1 MAEKHTFRLRVMGE
15 IPSIYEN
22 GEAFTGIALEGSHE
36 AIRSVARHFL
46 DAVVVTPADIHD
58 KLVEALKA
66 ARTVIQEDRD
76 EIFDSVTVAG
86 IESTMDEIDRP
97 SVERMDSILTEI
109 DAALASL
116 DQESG
121 Q

>member
-66 ARTVIQEDRD
+66 AREYLEGGNPLHASGGHRNTDLRD
-76 EIFDSVTVAG
+76 Q
-86 IESTMDEIDRP
+86 
-97 SVERMDSILTEI
+97 I
-109 DAALASL
+109 DAVLASL
-116 DQESG
+116 NQESG